1 MNRLKTDLESSRQ
14 THHAIIYCMPQTICC
29 IISHMNTNDIQTSG
43 DDAPV
48 DSALSSDDNRPRGGR
63 ANEIRNVLQEEIESG
78 NLPPGAALDERALA
92 TRFNVSRTP
101 GREALQQLAAR
112 ELVRIAP
119 RQGVN
124 VARLSISQVRA
135 IMESVGELE
144 ALCAKLAA
152 RRVDDVL
159 RKELDKAIERCQ
171 DAAVQGGHAEYAM
184 ANTYF
189 HDTIY
194 AGSRNPYLSEL
205 IRNARRQ
212 IQRYRIRDFQTKTQ
226 ISKSLKEHQ
235 QVARAIQEG
244 DEALAAQAMLLHV
257 PSGSSGFSEFLARMP
272 MSFFESD
279 TTEH

>member
-1 MNRLKTDLESSRQ
+1 
-14 THHAIIYCMPQTICC
+14 
-29 IISHMNTNDIQTSG
+29 MNTNNISTSG
-43 DDAPV
+43 EDLPL
-48 DSALSSDDNRPRGGR
+48 DSTLGTDDNRPRGGR

-78 NLPPGAALDERALA
+78 NLPPGATLDERALA

-101 GREALQQLAAR
+101 VREALQQLAAR

-119 RQGVN
+119 RQGVT

-152 RRVDDVL
+152 RRVDDAL

-171 DAAVQGGHAEYAM
+171 DAAVQGGSAEYSM
-184 ANTYF
+184 ANIYF
-189 HDTIY
+189 HETIY
-194 AGSRNPYLSEL
+194 AGSRNPYLADL

-226 ISKSLKEHQ
+226 ISKSLKEHL
-235 QVARAIQEG
+235 QVARAIQDG
-244 DEALAAQAMLLHV
+244 DEPLAAQAMLLHV

-279 TTEH
+279 AADH